1 MTLGQLGRFR
11 PILCSIQCYEQWAL
25 VEGVMGCFVVC
36 CCGKWWGVVLNKSHH
51 VGDDD
56 YFFVA
61 RGEMVV
67 CLCCRP
73 HIGGHVVTS

>member
-1 MTLGQLGRFR
+1 M
-11 PILCSIQCYEQWAL
+11 
-25 VEGVMGCFVVC
+25 
-36 CCGKWWGVVLNKSHH
+36 LNKSHH

-73 HIGGHVVTS
+73 HIGDNVAMS

>member
-1 MTLGQLGRFR
+1 
-11 PILCSIQCYEQWAL
+11 
-25 VEGVMGCFVVC
+25 MGCFVVC
-36 CCGKWWGVVLNKSHH
+36 GGGEWWDVVLNKSHH

-73 HIGGHVVTS
+73 HIGDNVVMS